1 VPTIRVPDPLRRYAG
16 GAVSFPVAGGTVA
29 EALADAFRLHPDL
42 RLRLVDDTGRL
53 HRHLVVFRNEGELAR
68 AGLESANL
76 ELSDTLTFLEAIGG
90 GQVGR

>member
-42 RLRLVDDTGRL
+42 RLRLV
-53 HRHLVVFRNEGELAR
+53 VFRNEGELAR

-76 ELSDTLTFLEAIGG
+76 EPSDTLTFLEAIGG
-90 GQVGR
+90 GQGGR